1 MKRKSGLV
9 LLLLVSMGF
18 GHAQSLTTNETKVVL
33 IVKGA
38 SEGISQ
44 IALFNT
50 FEKIKGNGI
59 LEKYPNCQ
67 FYIGLLRGSYE
78 LNDNDVTPLIGS
90 TIIMYTDQPYLS
102 SNRIIQSARFSAGDQ
117 LSLGSGSAKV
127 ISNKKGELILETQ

>member
-9 LLLLVSMGF
+9 LLLLVSMGL